1 MAKASREHL
10 VQPAA
15 SWQVYTQIIS
25 ERKKSKLY
33 VSADP
38 KDQFPS
44 HLPCCDENTHHH
56 SDERFENNS
65 GCSKE
70 IKQQEEWDSVKTLQA
85 FGCLESKPRLW
96 LLKSII
102 YLSA

>member
-1 MAKASREHL
+1 MVGKGLKRAFSPTCSFLASLYLNHFRE
-10 VQPAA
+10 
-15 SWQVYTQIIS
+15 
-25 ERKKSKLY
+25 KKSKLY
-33 VSADP
+33 VSGDP

-70 IKQQEEWDSVKTLQA
+70 IKQQEE
-85 FGCLESKPRLW
+85 
-96 LLKSII
+96 
-102 YLSA
+102 